1 MEENKIMKKAL
12 ALLLVCLVLCP
23 LFAACGGNTDPNETS
38 GSVPDVTEPIVE
50 EDTPDLPSPE
60 EIGDISGD
68 FNILVSGNFARNDFQ
83 SDGEG
88 GTAVETA
95 IYRRNMY
102 IKDKYN
108 IDILNEDIIRFNS
121 SNGSGDGYSR
131 IYRDYMAGET
141 NYDAAMIGTY
151 DAATLAYSGYIH
163 DLNDIPHLD
172 LSKDYWDQ
180 KANADLAINGKMYYT
195 TGDIS
200 IVDNLT
206 THAMIFN
213 KDMLKAY
220 ELDDPYQLV
229 RDNNWTL
236 ETFGALV
243 RQVGEDANQ
252 DGIYNENDVY
262 GLLTWHD
269 PMLAILAGAGEKICT
284 INDQGL
290 IELSFY
296 SERVINLYDAFTD
309 LVYDTG
315 HVYNYQWNSQ
325 ESKAMPTSTWDTNR
339 IKMFDSNQAVFYFN
353 LLRVV
358 ELHRDSETDFGIL
371 PYPKFNAEQEDY
383 GHMVSAFHCQFLCV
397 PEMSKDFERTGIIL
411 EELAYQG
418 KKLLTPAYYD
428 QTLIGQY
435 TRDEESVDMLDI
447 IFSTR
452 VYDVGIYYNIGTYK
466 DQLAALFRTRTP
478 IASMY
483 DTYKNAADT
492 KINQI
497 NSIFQV
503 TSGE

>member
-1 MEENKIMKKAL
+1 
-12 ALLLVCLVLCP
+12 
-23 LFAACGGNTDPNETS
+23 
-38 GSVPDVTEPIVE
+38 
-50 EDTPDLPSPE
+50 
-60 EIGDISGD
+60 
-68 FNILVSGNFARNDFQ
+68 
-83 SDGEG
+83 
-88 GTAVETA
+88 
-95 IYRRNMY
+95 MY

-108 IDILNEDIIRFNS
+108 VDILNEDIIRFNS

-151 DAATLAYSGYIH
+151 DVATLAYSGYIH

-200 IVDNLT
+200 IVDNVT

-262 GLLTWHD
+262 GLLTWND

-296 SERVINLYDAFTD
+296 SERVVNLYDTFTD
-309 LVYDTG
+309 LVYDTS

-325 ESKAMPTSTWDTNR
+325 EGKA
-339 IKMFDSNQAVFYFN
+339 
-353 LLRVV
+353 
-358 ELHRDSETDFGIL
+358 
-371 PYPKFNAEQEDY
+371 
-383 GHMVSAFHCQFLCV
+383 
-397 PEMSKDFERTGIIL
+397 
-411 EELAYQG
+411 
-418 KKLLTPAYYD
+418 TPS
-428 QTLIGQY
+428 QRMG
-435 TRDEESVDMLDI
+435 
-447 IFSTR
+447 
-452 VYDVGIYYNIGTYK
+452 
-466 DQLAALFRTRTP
+466 
-478 IASMY
+478 
-483 DTYKNAADT
+483 
-492 KINQI
+492 
-497 NSIFQV
+497 
-503 TSGE
+503 

>member
-1 MEENKIMKKAL
+1 MKKIL
-12 ALLLVCLVLCP
+12 ALLLAALMLCP
-23 LFAACGGNTDPNETS
+23 LFIACKDSEENPDITNS
-38 GSVPDVTEPIVE
+38 SVPDVTVPVVE

-68 FNILVSGNFARNDFQ
+68 FNILVSGNYARNDFK
-83 SDGEG
+83 SDDEG

-102 IKDKYN
+102 IKDTYDV
-108 IDILNEDIIRFNS
+108 DILNEDIIRFGS
-121 SNGSGDGYSR
+121 ANGSGDGYAK
-131 IYRDYMAGET
+131 IYMDYMAGET
-141 NYDAAMIGTY
+141 NYDAAMVGTY
-151 DAATLAYSGYIH
+151 DVATLAYSGYIH

-200 IVDNLT
+200 TVDNVT

-229 RDNNWTL
+229 REGKWTL
-236 ETFGALV
+236 ETLGTLV

-252 DGIYNENDVY
+252 DGIYNENDIY
-262 GLLTWHD
+262 GLLTWND
-269 PMLAILAGAGEKICT
+269 PMLAILAGAGEKVCT
-284 INDQGL
+284 INADGL

-296 SERVINLYDAFTD
+296 SERVVSLYDTFTN
-309 LVYDTG
+309 LVYDNT
-315 HVYNYQWNSQ
+315 HVYNYQYDYQLGKGTPS
-325 ESKAMPTSTWDTNR
+325 SVWDTNR

-353 LLRVV
+353 LLTVV
-358 ELHRDSETDFGIL
+358 EKHRDSETDFGIL
-371 PYPKFNAEQEDY
+371 PYPKFDAEQADY
-383 GHMVSAFHCQFLCV
+383 GHMVSAFHCSFLCV

-428 QTLIGQY
+428 QTLVGQY

-447 IFSTR
+447 IFSSR

-466 DQLAALFRTRTP
+466 DQLARMFTQRTP

-483 DTYKNAADT
+483 ETYRNTADT

-503 TSGE
+503 VSGD